1 MYEPR
6 ILDDDKAI
14 GIILGHAD
22 TQVYLNRTKAKS
34 KVSKSPIIRKAQKKP
49 PHCLSRPPI
58 LPKSD
63 KMKREILQGPCL
75 RSCFVV
81 SIFFSIVGIALVVA
95 GTVML
100 TRPRS
105 SSSPS
110 SSGNNHQW
118 MLILGLLTVF
128 VAIACYLCLRN
139 YCVYH
144 LGEAPV
150 KVLSI
155 EGEELKGCQ
164 YQVVKNM
171 KNMEDSEKGHTE
183 SETAPHLQA
192 DETQDMELK
201 EVSDEEESDIS
212 TRVGHTTNYV
222 SLTLIEGQR
231 RESVSLPIHSDTE
244 CHLDDH
250 LDVGFQ
256 IELRRMSKVSQV

>member
-6 ILDDDKAI
+6 ILYDDKTI

-22 TQVYLNRTKAKS
+22 TLVYLNRTKAKS
-34 KVSKSPIIRKAQKKP
+34 KVSKSPISRKAHKKP
-49 PHCLSRPPI
+49 PHCPSRSSI

-63 KMKREILQGPCL
+63 KMKREVLQGPCL
-75 RSCFVV
+75 RSCFVI

-100 TRPRS
+100 TRRRS

-110 SSGNNHQW
+110 SSGSNHQW

-155 EGEELKGCQ
+155 EGEELKGGK
-164 YQVVKNM
+164 YQVVKNV
-171 KNMEDSEKGHTE
+171 EDSEKGHTE
-183 SETAPHLQA
+183 SEIVPHLQA

-201 EVSDEEESDIS
+201 KVSDEEENDIS
-212 TRVGHTTNYV
+212 TREGHTTNDV
-222 SLTLIEGQR
+222 SLTLIEEQR
-231 RESVSLPIHSDTE
+231 RESTSLLIHSDTE

-256 IELRRMSKVSQV
+256 RELRRMSKVSQV